1 MKSYFFTIVFFSVA
15 SVSFGQLELGPKA
28 GYNHLFVTYSPSG
41 SAAEMP
47 EVSGLGF
54 HLGVFAQIE
63 LSDGFYVG
71 GELLGSLRSY
81 NEFLSA
87 DNTLD
92 GIRIKSET
100 FVHRSPF
107 YLDIP
112 IFAKYSISL
121 SGSRYS
127 SDKLLSFYAGPVA
140 SLYMGGSGSRQETV
154 RTEVLTQTTVLQTDT
169 DFTKTEMKE
178 YFNSFHLG
186 AMAGVQFSLS
196 MGLNFDLRLN
206 RTLIPTNST
215 ILDEYGKVNN
225 TVIQLSVGYNIFGS
239 QY

>member
-1 MKSYFFTIVFFSVA
+1 MKSHFFTIAFLFIA
-15 SVSFGQLELGPKA
+15 SASFGQLELGPKV
-28 GYNHLFVTYSPSG
+28 GYNHLFVSYSPSG
-41 SAAEMP
+41 SSVETP

-54 HLGVFAQIE
+54 HLGAFAQGE

-71 GELLGSLRSY
+71 GELLLSLRSY
-81 NEFLSA
+81 NEISSS
-87 DNTLD
+87 DNTFD
-92 GIRIKSET
+92 GIRIKNET
-100 FVHRSPF
+100 FTHRSPL

-112 IFAKYSISL
+112 IFAKYAINL

-140 SLYMGGSGSRQETV
+140 SLFMGGSGS
-154 RTEVLTQTTVLQTDT
+154 TEKTVLTDVLGQTTIIQTDT

-186 AMAGVQFSLS
+186 IMAGIQYSMS

-206 RTLIPTNST
+206 RTLMPTNSNL
-215 ILDEYGKVNN
+215 LDEYGKVNN
-225 TVIQLSVGYNIFGS
+225 TIIQLSVGYNIFGS

>member
-1 MKSYFFTIVFFSVA
+1 MKSLFFTIAFLSIA
-15 SVSFGQLELGPKA
+15 SISFGQLELGPKV
-28 GYNHLFVTYSPSG
+28 GYNYLFVSYSPSA
-41 SAAEMP
+41 SSTETP
-47 EVSGLGF
+47 EVSGQGF
-54 HLGVFAQIE
+54 HLGAYAQIE

-71 GELLGSLRSY
+71 GELLASLRSY
-81 NEFLSA
+81 NEILGS

-92 GIRIKSET
+92 GIRIKNESFT
-100 FVHRSPF
+100 HRSPF

-112 IFAKYSISL
+112 IFAKYSLNL

-127 SDKLLSFYAGPVA
+127 SDKMLSFYAGPVA
-140 SLYMGGSGSRQETV
+140 SLYMGGSGSTQETV
-154 RTEVLTQTTVLQTDT
+154 RTEALNQTTIVQTDI

-186 AMAGVQFSLS
+186 VMAGVQFSLS

-206 RTLIPTNST
+206 RTLMPTNST
-215 ILDEYGKVNN
+215 VLDEYGKVNN
-225 TVIQLSVGYNIFGS
+225 TIIQLSLGYNIFGS